1 MKKQVLL
8 RWFWCTMEYLMIF
21 PAIVILTSFSLSHYA
36 TVIFV
41 ATLPLHLFIGILITY
56 IMKRF
61 RRIIAVLVGA
71 AYVIIITL
79 VLMLTLLTGRI
90 GEIIIVTAGV
100 SFFYYWGVRAGIGDT
115 KTIFFYS
122 IGLIIHAVSLFI
134 ISQLESLRTILP
146 IVIMI
151 SIIYCII
158 GLPLANRRFLI
169 NETHEKN
176 SLKIVPGTV
185 LRGNKI
191 IVTIALAGIIILSFW
206 NTLMEVFLY
215 IAESISWI
223 IGKIFEFLGSV
234 FSSSEGNGAPG
245 GGGMDQLPPAEENPI
260 VSTIL
265 DIIALLLFALI
276 LFFIIRYLIKNYKRI
291 YKSLY
296 NLLSALFNRLNR
308 WSSTEQGYFDSEE
321 SLLKSEIP
329 KRQSFIKRLFKREPR
344 WRDMKDNSSRVRF
357 IYSRFVIDHIR
368 KGFRFKLSDTP
379 SEVVE
384 QIQTYDKHE
393 ENEHTVLGNVYNEVR
408 YGAKTVD
415 DETVSTLKKK
425 YL

>member
-1 MKKQVLL
+1 M
-8 RWFWCTMEYLMIF
+8 
-21 PAIVILTSFSLSHYA
+21 
-36 TVIFV
+36 
-41 ATLPLHLFIGILITY
+41 
-56 IMKRF
+56 
-61 RRIIAVLVGA
+61 
-71 AYVIIITL
+71 
-79 VLMLTLLTGRI
+79 
-90 GEIIIVTAGV
+90 
-100 SFFYYWGVRAGIGDT
+100 
-115 KTIFFYS
+115 
-122 IGLIIHAVSLFI
+122 SLFI

-260 VSTIL
+260 
-265 DIIALLLFALI
+265 
-276 LFFIIRYLIKNYKRI
+276 
-291 YKSLY
+291 
-296 NLLSALFNRLNR
+296 
-308 WSSTEQGYFDSEE
+308 
-321 SLLKSEIP
+321 
-329 KRQSFIKRLFKREPR
+329 
-344 WRDMKDNSSRVRF
+344 
-357 IYSRFVIDHIR
+357 
-368 KGFRFKLSDTP
+368 
-379 SEVVE
+379 
-384 QIQTYDKHE
+384 
-393 ENEHTVLGNVYNEVR
+393 
-408 YGAKTVD
+408 
-415 DETVSTLKKK
+415 
-425 YL
+425 